1 MTSTDQVSIFAEL
14 PYQIMLKEF
23 EKTGLDV
30 IFYGQEHVDTMA
42 IMQDKS
48 QPDSNKIRELMSDQK
63 LFSNKDL
70 LDKNFSEVIKNLD
83 ECEKYV
89 QGVLDGKIDGDTDL
103 GRMMDDCLGQ
113 FSNDDMDLLESMI
126 ASNFED
132 AIMINNL
139 SKLQ

>member
-30 IFYGQEHVDTMA
+30 IFFGQEHVDTMA

-89 QGVLDGKIDGDTDL
+89 QGVLVSFDSDL
-103 GRMMDDCLGQ
+103 SSMLTFTFRM
-113 FSNDDMDLLESMI
+113 E
-126 ASNFED
+126 
-132 AIMINNL
+132 
-139 SKLQ
+139 KLMEIQTQAA